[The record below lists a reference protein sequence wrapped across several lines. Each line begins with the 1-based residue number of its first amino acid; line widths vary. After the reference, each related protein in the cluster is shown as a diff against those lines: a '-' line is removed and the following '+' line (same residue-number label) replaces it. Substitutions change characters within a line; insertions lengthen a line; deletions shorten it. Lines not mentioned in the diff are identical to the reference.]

1 MLYCVVLSK
10 KIRNLFVTS
19 DEKGGK
25 MDNIRKIA
33 ESKIWHHG
41 HGKVELWDFLAN
53 RNPSAREEAIRFL
66 LGDIVKARLLL
77 SNPQGDLRRGLPLE
91 VLEFIRFGGPM
102 MSSRETSLRF
112 QPHLAFWSASE
123 EERRQQIKEYQTT
136 VMTFALTIPGFV
148 LEDILRVGKGLSFY
162 IPDFFIEENFW
173 EPSASLTMHFVLQD
187 ESHRQSRTFQK
198 LLRLG
203 WPPERARLFLGA
215 NFYRKVWIQGDS
227 FAFEQLFKEAFLFSQ
242 TLKVVRLM
250 NHLKKRRQT
259 QPSLFD
265 EIAIR

>member
-1 MLYCVVLSK
+1 
-10 KIRNLFVTS
+10 
-19 DEKGGK
+19 

-33 ESKIWHHG
+33 ESKIWHY
-41 HGKVELWDFLAN
+41 GKVELWDFLAN
-53 RNPSAREEAIRFL
+53 RNPLARGEAIRFL

-77 SNPQGDLRRGLPLE
+77 SNLEEARRQGLPLS

-102 MSSRETSLRF
+102 MSSRKTSLRF
-112 QPHLAFWSASE
+112 QPHLAFWSSNN
-123 EERRQQIKEYQTT
+123 EERRKQIKEYRET
-136 VMTFALTIPGFV
+136 VATFCLTIPGFV
-148 LEDILRVGKGLSFY
+148 LEDILRVSEGLSFY
-162 IPDFFIEENFW
+162 LPDFPIKEEFW
-173 EPSASLTMHFVLQD
+173 EPHTSLMTHFILQD
-187 ESHRQSRTFQK
+187 EGHRQWRTFQK
-198 LLRLG
+198 LRRLD
-203 WPPERARLFLGA
+203 WSPERARLFLGT
-215 NFYRKVWIQGDS
+215 NFYRKVWIQGDN